1 MRIHFISG
9 LPRSGSTL
17 LEGILRQ
24 NPRFHAAMSGP
35 LPEMFF
41 SLIRTMSHASDTSIF
56 ITDTQRRR
64 ILRSVFEAYY
74 ADLAS
79 DKIIFDTGRAW
90 CGLLPALVEMFP
102 DARVVCCLRNP
113 AWILDSI
120 ERHVQRNA
128 FLTQRMFGFDSKGN
142 VYTRVEALTGKDG
155 FVKRS
160 LAALRQAWF
169 GEMAKRLIAVRY
181 ESLTANPD
189 DTIGRIYD
197 ALGEP
202 RYAHDFTSVEY
213 DEPQFDF
220 NMGLPGFHKVSGPV
234 RVNNR
239 ETILP
244 PDIFKQHD
252 DCFWN
257 RADQNSRGVLIL

>member
-1 MRIHFISG
+1 
-9 LPRSGSTL
+9 
-17 LEGILRQ
+17 
-24 NPRFHAAMSGP
+24 MSGP
-35 LPEMFF
+35 LPDVFT
-41 SLIRTMSHASDTSIF
+41 SLIRSMSHVHEGSIF
-56 ITDTQRRR
+56 ISDGQRKR
-64 ILRSVFEAYY
+64 ILRSLFEAYY
-74 ADLAS
+74 ADLSA

-90 CGLLPALVEMFP
+90 CGLLPALVEIFP
-102 DARVVCCLRNP
+102 DARVVCLLRNP

-120 ERHVQRNA
+120 ERHVQRNP
-128 FLTQRMFGFDSKGN
+128 FLTQRMFSFEARGN

-169 GEMAKRLIAVRY
+169 GELANRLIAVRY
-181 ESLTANPD
+181 ESLTGSPD
-189 DTIGRIYD
+189 DAIGRIYD

-202 RYAHDFTSVEY
+202 RYTHDFASVEY

-220 NMGLPGFHKVSGPV
+220 NMGLPGFHKISGPV
-234 RVNNR
+234 RVNTR

-257 RADQNSRGVLIL
+257 KPGQNPRGVLIL